1 MVLENLVGCGEV
13 EAPLLIGETAVHSLK
28 DGCGTAG
35 TFRVCL
41 EFHIFVKVK
50 GLMVKDERGE
60 EGELRREGNDSKL

>member
-50 GLMVKDERGE
+50 GLMVKD
-60 EGELRREGNDSKL
+60 